1 MSAVIRP
8 SQDSIDLVTFEVL
21 RNLFDYTC
29 ERMASNL
36 KRASFSPILADMT
49 DFSNAIYDKQLNLLA
64 QAANCPI
71 HLGAMHYVARSV
83 VQRFGI
89 DGLREG
95 DIVVVNDPYNGG
107 THINDITFVMP
118 IYEAAELIGFAIS
131 RGHWMDLG
139 GGAAGG
145 QGFGTHIA
153 AEGLRLPPLK
163 IYADGKP
170 NQDLIDILL
179 HNTRTPHYVKGDLQ
193 AHLSALKVAEQELQS
208 AARKYGT
215 ATLFAAM
222 RRLIEYTERLTRNAI
237 TEIPDGDYYGED
249 FSDTD
254 GIVHESVKVAVTL
267 RVRGSEITV
276 DFQGSAAQCAGA
288 INSPF
293 ANTSSAV
300 YYALKFFLA
309 PDAPAN
315 AGMFAPIKFVMPR
328 DCWLDP
334 RWPAPTI
341 ACTTIA
347 AAKTASAVWQALAK
361 ALPDNVMAPG
371 YSDANWFV
379 SACKDAGGRTDVFSD
394 VLSGGWGATPF
405 NDGMSVTMDPSGNCT
420 QMMAET
426 AEQFYPIRYRCMEL
440 RTDSAGAGRHRGGL
454 GFTFEVEYDHYGE
467 FSIETSCTRQGP
479 NGVSGGQR
487 AGVQRLYHKSA
498 DGNMRVIGGLDAS
511 GQWHNPLL
519 AGHRFAA
526 GESLVMDIAG
536 GGGWGIPL
544 ERPVE
549 SVLDDVLDEYISLDA
564 AREHYGVVIDS
575 RNMTVDAAA
584 TTALRKQL
592 MSSLRRLV

>member
-1 MSAVIRP
+1 MST
-8 SQDSIDLVTFEVL
+8 IDLVTFEVL

-36 KRASFSPILADMT
+36 KRASFSPILSDMT
-49 DFSNAIYDKQLNLLA
+49 DFSNAIYDPQLNLLA

-71 HLGAMHYVARSV
+71 HLGAMHYVAQAV
-83 VQRFGI
+83 VKRFGI
-89 DGLREG
+89 NGLLEG

-107 THINDITFVMP
+107 THINDITFTMP
-118 IYEAAELIGFAIS
+118 IFHKGQLIGFAIS

-163 IYADGKP
+163 IYEGGKP
-170 NQDLIDILL
+170 KQDLIEVLL

-215 ATLFAAM
+215 STLFAAM
-222 RRLIEYTERLTRNAI
+222 SRLMEYTERLTRNAI
-237 TEIPDGDYYGED
+237 EAIPDGDYSGED

-254 GIVHESVKVAVTL
+254 GIVHEPVKVAVTL
-267 RVRGSEITV
+267 RVRGSQITV
-276 DFQGSAAQCAGA
+276 DFTGSAPQCAGA

-300 YYALKFFLA
+300 YYALKFYLA

-315 AGMFAPIKFVMPR
+315 AGMFAPIKFTMPEN
-328 DCWLDP
+328 CWLDP
-334 RWPAPTI
+334 KWPAPTI

-347 AAKTASAVWQALAK
+347 AAKTASAIWQALAK
-361 ALPDNVMAPG
+361 ALPDKVMAPG

-379 SACKDAGGRTDVFSD
+379 SACKDAKGRSDVFSD
-394 VLSGGWGATPF
+394 ILSGGWGGTPF

-426 AEQFYPIRYRCMEL
+426 AELFYPIRYRSMEM
-440 RTDSAGAGRHRGGL
+440 RTNSAGAGKHRGGL

-479 NGVSGGQR
+479 SGVNGGQR
-487 AGVQRLYHKSA
+487 AGVQRLHHKSKA
-498 DGNMRVIGGLDAS
+498 GRSHVIGGLDAQ

-519 AGHRFAA
+519 SGHRFGP
-526 GESLVMDIAG
+526 GESLVMEIAG
-536 GGGWGIPL
+536 GGGWGNPL
-544 ERPVE
+544 ERPTDK
-549 SVLDDVLDEYISLDA
+549 VLDDLLDELITVDH
-564 AREHYGVVIDS
+564 ARNCYGVVIDPVS
-575 RNMTVDAAA
+575 LTVNAAA
-584 TTALRKQL
+584 TVTLRQQRA
-592 MSSLRRLV
+592 SVR